1 MSDVVSNLDFHFL
14 INFEDLDDLSF
25 SQALNRYEITEEN
38 LGDFNDIDFG
48 DFDLLSK
55 HENAEIS
62 DEKRF
67 QSVKKS
73 GNDDFKQL
81 IANQE
86 SKNIWRN
93 TNWAKRTWDEWT
105 VWRGDIPGLYEMSV
119 GDLNYFLSC
128 FVLECRRKDGSEYPA
143 ATLYQICAEILRYM
157 RDNGVTNMNFLD
169 NNDKRFYN
177 FRKTLDARMKEIS
190 SKGIGLKKKQA
201 DPISADDENLLW
213 EKDLLGGATSK
224 SLLNT
229 VFY

>member
-14 INFEDLDDLSF
+14 INFEDLDDLSL

-62 DEKRF
+62 DGKRF

-93 TNWAKRTWDEWT
+93 TNWAKRTWDERT
-105 VWRGDIPGLYEMSV
+105 V
-119 GDLNYFLSC
+119 
-128 FVLECRRKDGSEYPA
+128 
-143 ATLYQICAEILRYM
+143 
-157 RDNGVTNMNFLD
+157 
-169 NNDKRFYN
+169 
-177 FRKTLDARMKEIS
+177 
-190 SKGIGLKKKQA
+190 
-201 DPISADDENLLW
+201 
-213 EKDLLGGATSK
+213 
-224 SLLNT
+224 
-229 VFY
+229 